1 MIRIPRAAA
10 LAASVLMLACALPA
24 TAQET
29 TTNSSAAYTSTTDL
43 SDVRLFQSWTADAV
57 FTPGVDLEPYYDWAT
72 WGSFNTWSLGTR
84 VAMWVHDGMEAG
96 GRIAWAGASP
106 DGGDGDNGFGDID
119 LHFRSRLPVDFGGVL
134 AGGAEVRLP
143 TGAPESGQDNTFVR
157 IFGAL
162 RQDLGGAMTFTANL
176 GFEYIEL
183 FGDDGNGIAVG
194 LGSIVP
200 ISEDLA
206 ALFELNLRTAIDYAA
221 VSGGVD
227 YELPPGG
234 HLRGAAIVGLD
245 DQAPDFGFQLALSL
259 PVF

>member
-1 MIRIPRAAA
+1 MSRNSRAVALATTLLVAAAA
-10 LAASVLMLACALPA
+10 LPA
-24 TAQET
+24 QAQET
-29 TTNSSAAYTSTTDL
+29 TTSTSSAFTSTTDL
-43 SDVRLFQSWTADAV
+43 SDVRLFQSWAADAV
-57 FTPGVDLEPYYDWAT
+57 FTPGVDLEPYFDWAT
-72 WGSFNTWSLGTR
+72 WGSFNTWSIGTR
-84 VAMWVHDGMEAG
+84 VAFWVRDGMEAG
-96 GRIAWAGASP
+96 GRIAWAGLSP
-106 DGGDGDNGFGDID
+106 DEGDGDSGFGDMD
-119 LHFRSRLPVDFGGVL
+119 AHFRYRLPVEF
-134 AGGAEVRLP
+134 AGDVAVGTEVRLP

-200 ISEDLA
+200 VSNDLA
-206 ALFELNLRTAIDYAA
+206 ALFELNLRTAVDYAA
-221 VSGGVD
+221 VSGGID

-234 HLRGAAIVGLD
+234 HLRGAAVVGLD
-245 DQAPDFGFQLALSL
+245 DQAPDFGFQIALAL

>member
-1 MIRIPRAAA
+1 MNRNSRAAA
-10 LAASVLMLACALPA
+10 LAVTTLLLACALPA

-29 TTNSSAAYTSTTDL
+29 TTSPSAAYTSTTDL
-43 SDVRLFQSWTADAV
+43 SDVRLFQSWTSDAV

-72 WGSFNTWSLGTR
+72 WGSFNTWTLGAR

-119 LHFRSRLPVDFGGVL
+119 LHFRTRLPVDFGGDL

-194 LGSIVP
+194 LGSIIP
-200 ISEDLA
+200 ISDDLA
-206 ALFELNLRTAIDYAA
+206 ALFELNLRTALDYTA

>member
-1 MIRIPRAAA
+1 MIRNSWAVV
-10 LAASVLMLACALPA
+10 LAASLLTVAAYLPA
-24 TAQET
+24 HAQET
-29 TTNSSAAYTSTTDL
+29 ATGTSAAYTSTIDL
-43 SDVRLFQSWTADAV
+43 SDVRLFQSWSADAV
-57 FTPGVDLEPYYDWAT
+57 FTPGVDVEPYYSWAT
-72 WGSFNTWSLGTR
+72 WENSNTWSVGTR
-84 VAMWVHDGMEAG
+84 VAFWVRDGVEAG

-119 LHFRSRLPVDFGGVL
+119 VHFRYRLPVEFGGD
-134 AGGAEVRLP
+134 AAAGAEVRFP
-143 TGAPESGQDNTFVR
+143 TGDLETGQDNTFVR

-162 RQDLGGAMTFTANL
+162 RQDIGGAMTFTANL

-183 FGDDGNGIAVG
+183 FGVDGNGIAVG

-200 ISEDLA
+200 LSEDLA
-206 ALFELNLRTAIDYAA
+206 ALFELNLRTAVDYVA

-234 HLRGAAIVGLD
+234 HLRGAAVIGLD
-245 DQAPDFGFQLALSL
+245 DEAPDFGFQLALSL

>member
-106 DGGDGDNGFGDID
+106 DGGDGDCVVRPAAQPRH
-119 LHFRSRLPVDFGGVL
+119 LH
-134 AGGAEVRLP
+134 
-143 TGAPESGQDNTFVR
+143 TGQRPYR
-157 IFGAL
+157 
-162 RQDLGGAMTFTANL
+162 
-176 GFEYIEL
+176 
-183 FGDDGNGIAVG
+183 
-194 LGSIVP
+194 
-200 ISEDLA
+200 
-206 ALFELNLRTAIDYAA
+206 
-221 VSGGVD
+221 
-227 YELPPGG
+227 
-234 HLRGAAIVGLD
+234 
-245 DQAPDFGFQLALSL
+245 
-259 PVF
+259 